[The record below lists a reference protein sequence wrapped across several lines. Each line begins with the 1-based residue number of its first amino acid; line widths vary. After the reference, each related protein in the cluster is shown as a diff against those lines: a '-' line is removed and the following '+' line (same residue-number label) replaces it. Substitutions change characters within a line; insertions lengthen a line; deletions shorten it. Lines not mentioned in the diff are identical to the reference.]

1 MINIQ
6 KIEYTE
12 GDIAVFSVNITFF
25 GISLYKRT
33 EITTNEEV
41 VNSLLPPKNLSK
53 VGFKIN

>member
-41 VNSLLPPKNLSK
+41 VNSLQPPKKLSK
-53 VGFKIN
+53 VGYKIN

>member
-41 VNSLLPPKNLSK
+41 VNSLLPPKKLSK
-53 VGFKIN
+53 VGYKIN

>member
-33 EITTNEEV
+33 EITTNEKV
-41 VNSLLPPKNLSK
+41 VNSLLPPKKLSK

>member
-33 EITTNEEV
+33 EITTNKEV

-53 VGFKIN
+53 VGYKIN